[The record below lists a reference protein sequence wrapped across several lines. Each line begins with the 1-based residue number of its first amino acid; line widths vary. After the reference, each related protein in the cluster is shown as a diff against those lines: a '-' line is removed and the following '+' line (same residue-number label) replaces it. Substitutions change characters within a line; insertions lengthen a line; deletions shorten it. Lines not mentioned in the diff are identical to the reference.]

1 MTPAWRIR
9 VDGADVT
16 ARIRDSLARLRLTLT
31 SDAESDRLD
40 LRLTTIDPGLSAP
53 AGERALMAAIGY
65 AGEPLIERG
74 PYYHE
79 STEIDLVP
87 AALTLHATGADLR
100 ASSALRT
107 RRTRAWDAT
116 TLGAIAQAI
125 ADRHGLKLAID
136 PDLAAISTPHVD
148 QTDEGDLQFL
158 RRLYTTVYDAVV
170 KVVSGRLVITPAA
183 GGRTAVSRTPI
194 PPYRPAPPAGGR
206 SDVLRARVTRD
217 GQERYASVRAR
228 YYDVIAAGG
237 IIWRSVVAGEGEPV
251 LALREPQRDRATAQ
265 AAAAAAALARVSR
278 GAGTLDLT
286 VVGRPDLAAETPIV
300 LEGWGDFDGA
310 WTTIRA
316 THEITPTTGYTTRLQ
331 ATTVTP

>member
-16 ARIRDSLARLRLTLT
+16 ARIRDSLAALRLTLT

-53 AGERALMAAIGY
+53 AGERTLEAALGY
-65 AGEPLIERG
+65 AETGLVEIG
-74 PYYHE
+74 TYHHE

-87 AALTLHATGADLR
+87 AALTLHASGADLR
-100 ASSALRT
+100 AASALRT

-116 TLGAIAQAI
+116 TLGEIARAIAA
-125 ADRHGLKLAID
+125 RHGLTLAID
-136 PDLAAISTPHVD
+136 PDLAGISIDHID
-148 QTDEGDLQFL
+148 QDEGDLNFL
-158 RRLYTTVYDAVV
+158 QRVGNLNYGARV
-170 KVVSGRLVITPAA
+170 KIESGARLVITPHGAE
-183 GGRTAVSRTPI
+183 RTAVSRTPL
-194 PPYRPAPPAGGR
+194 PAYRPAPPASGR
-206 SDVLRARVTRD
+206 SEVLRARVTRD

-251 LALREPQRDRATAQ
+251 LALREPQRDRAA
-265 AAAAAAALARVSR
+265 AEAAAAAALARASR

-300 LEGWGDFDGA
+300 LEGWGDLDGA
-310 WTTIRA
+310 WTTTRA